1 MEKLNLESLTPKEI
15 TTFLNKYIIKQE
27 QAKKS
32 IAIAL
37 RNRWRRQ
44 RVATAIK
51 DEITPKNILMIGPTG
66 VGKTEIAR
74 RIAKLINAPFIK
86 VEASKFTEIGYVGRD
101 VESIIRDL
109 AEISFNLVKKE
120 KIEKVQEEAKE
131 QAVFRVVEYLLPN
144 IDEQENNKKESTEQ
158 ATADAKNK
166 ESARNKLKEK
176 FYQKVKKGQLNDYQ
190 IEIQV
195 SETPQIAAI
204 EFTQL
209 SGGDFNQLQD
219 TLSNLLPK
227 KRSKKKIKVKDA
239 LHHFQQEEA
248 EKLITKDDLNQQ
260 AIERLEQTGIVFID
274 EIDKVISKDEH
285 YKGDISGEGVQRD
298 LLPIVEGSTVKTKYG
313 TVNTDYILFIAAGAF
328 HFAKPSEMIPEFQ
341 GRFPIRV
348 ELDSLS
354 QGDLV
359 RILTEPSNSLIK
371 QYIALLKTENIQ
383 LEFAKDAIE
392 RLASI
397 AFQVNESTINIG
409 ARRLHTIAEKLLEE
423 INFDAPSMSGNK
435 VKITVAYVNKQLQNI
450 YQDEDLNRYIL

>member
-144 IDEQENNKKESTEQ
+144 IDEQENNKKEATEQ
-158 ATADAKNK
+158 VTDDAKNK

-195 SETPQIAAI
+195 SESPQIAAI